1 MTGHG
6 AAGCCRPLSTLEVM
20 TVPVLAIDIETYS
33 EVDLTKSGVYAYAD
47 SDSFEVLLFAYA
59 FDDDPPAV
67 IDLRC
72 GERLPIRVLDALT
85 DPGII
90 KTAFNAAFERTCLS
104 KHLGVFLRPLAWQ
117 CTAVQSAML
126 ALPLSLDGVGEVLD
140 IQRKK
145 LKEGADLVRY
155 FSFPCKPTK
164 ANGGRT
170 RNLPEHDPEKWE
182 RFKAYCVRDVE
193 AEREIRQKL
202 RNYPIPKDEQALYQ
216 LDQEINDRG
225 ILVDPVLVDHA
236 VKCDLLYKE
245 HTARRAY
252 ELTGLNN
259 PNSVA
264 QVREWLS
271 EQGVDTESLDK
282 KAVKSLLSDADGE
295 VMEVL
300 KLRLL
305 MAKTSVKKYEAIRRS
320 VCSDGRVHGLLQF
333 YGANRTGR
341 WCLTGD
347 HEVLTDKGWMRL
359 DAWLGGKIACWNP
372 IGETVSFQEASSVCF
387 PYSGDMYEYND
398 KRIAQVSTPDHRMY
412 HKRRYGGDWCV
423 STVENMA
430 AYRPSIPF
438 TGYRR
443 TASGMEHAYL
453 RVLVMV
459 QADGHY
465 TAEGNIRLGFSKSRK
480 VERCKSLLRAAG
492 IQYALC
498 DYADR
503 SVFTVYARHMPM
515 WLRMFQDKTFGSWLF
530 DESADVFF
538 EELAYWDGYRSAP
551 NSIQYV
557 TCNRQNAD
565 MVQAFAHITGRCAL
579 MKAKRRSENHPKW
592 RDAYVVDIWL
602 TPINCHE
609 IKSKPTKHYLDGNV
623 YCAETPTGFFL
634 VRRNGRVWVTGNS
647 GRLVQVQNL
656 PQNHIP
662 DLSLARQLV
671 RDGRFEDV
679 ETLFDSTPNVLS
691 ELIRTAFVPKPG
703 CRFVVADFSA
713 IEARVIAWLSGEQWR
728 LDVFEEGGDIY
739 CASASQMFGIPVEK
753 HGVNGH
759 LRQKGKIAELA
770 LGYGGSVGALA
781 AMGALDMG
789 LTEEELPT
797 LVSQWRSANPHIT
810 KLWWDVDAAALAA
823 FTEKTTTRVG
833 SIAFQYQSGMLF
845 ITLPSGRRLC
855 YIKPRLQENRF
866 GRQGLTYE
874 GVGESKKWMRIET
887 YGPKLVENIVQATAR
902 DLLALGMLRLRDAGF
917 EIVMH
922 VHDEAVVEVPLGAS
936 SVQEVCRI
944 MAVAPDWAAGLPLRA
959 DGFECEFY
967 QKD

>member
-1 MTGHG
+1 
-6 AAGCCRPLSTLEVM
+6 M

-67 IDLRC
+67 IDLKC

-104 KHLGVFLRPLAWQ
+104 KHLGVFLWPLAWQ

-182 RFKAYCVRDVE
+182 RFKTYCIRDVE

-236 VKCDLLYKE
+236 VECDLLYKE
-245 HTARRAY
+245 HAARRAY

-264 QVREWLS
+264 QVRGWLS

-341 WCLTGD
+341 W
-347 HEVLTDKGWMRL
+347 
-359 DAWLGGKIACWNP
+359 A
-372 IGETVSFQEASSVCF
+372 
-387 PYSGDMYEYND
+387 
-398 KRIAQVSTPDHRMY
+398 
-412 HKRRYGGDWCV
+412 
-423 STVENMA
+423 
-430 AYRPSIPF
+430 
-438 TGYRR
+438 
-443 TASGMEHAYL
+443 
-453 RVLVMV
+453 
-459 QADGHY
+459 
-465 TAEGNIRLGFSKSRK
+465 
-480 VERCKSLLRAAG
+480 
-492 IQYALC
+492 
-498 DYADR
+498 
-503 SVFTVYARHMPM
+503 
-515 WLRMFQDKTFGSWLF
+515 
-530 DESADVFF
+530 
-538 EELAYWDGYRSAP
+538 
-551 NSIQYV
+551 
-557 TCNRQNAD
+557 
-565 MVQAFAHITGRCAL
+565 
-579 MKAKRRSENHPKW
+579 
-592 RDAYVVDIWL
+592 
-602 TPINCHE
+602 
-609 IKSKPTKHYLDGNV
+609 
-623 YCAETPTGFFL
+623 
-634 VRRNGRVWVTGNS
+634 
-647 GRLVQVQNL
+647 GRLVQIQNL

-679 ETLFDSTPNVLS
+679 ETLFESTPTVLS
-691 ELIRTAFVPKPG
+691 ELIRTAFIPKPG
-703 CRFVVADFSA
+703 CRFIVGDFSA
-713 IEARVIAWLSGEQWR
+713 IEARVIAWLSSEQWR

-770 LGYGGSVGALA
+770 LGYGGSVGALT
-781 AMGALDMG
+781 AMGALEMG
-789 LTEEELPT
+789 LMEEELPT
-797 LVSQWRSANPHIT
+797 LVTRWRSANPHIT
-810 KLWWDVDAAALAA
+810 KLWWDVDAAALTA

-845 ITLPSGRRLC
+845 ITLPSNRRLC

-922 VHDEAVVEVPLGAS
+922 VHDEAVVEVPQGAS